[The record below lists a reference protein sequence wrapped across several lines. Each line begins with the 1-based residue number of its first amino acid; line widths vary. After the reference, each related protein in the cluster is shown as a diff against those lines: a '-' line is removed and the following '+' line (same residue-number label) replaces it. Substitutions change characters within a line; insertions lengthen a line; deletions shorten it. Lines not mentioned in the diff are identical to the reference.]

1 MADSTDD
8 ALNVA
13 QNCANSIAPDWQ
25 ESFRPVPSLTGGIY
39 VVSERVDA
47 QRSVGH
53 VSAIATVSIG
63 DDETVH
69 LEHELLGNWLARAP
83 NSAVSHHLT
92 SPGPVA
98 SLGLANDSGACPS
111 LAPARFDSCEELL
124 FRSAESIISRI
135 GNSLREDSED
145 EELAGGDIPTQAAIN
160 GCCDLAAKL
169 SLFLATH
176 AELMVAA
183 FPDEGGRASLII
195 HSNKTKRRVTF
206 VVDAD
211 GMCADVG
218 RLDKSLQATNDR
230 VALPQARGAQE
241 LAKWVTGSGTV

>member
-8 ALNVA
+8 APNVG
-13 QNCANSIAPDWQ
+13 QICANPIAPDWQ

-47 QRSVGH
+47 QRSMFDL
-53 VSAIATVSIG
+53 SASVIDPIG
-63 DDETVH
+63 DDEIVR
-69 LEHELLGNWLARAP
+69 LE
-83 NSAVSHHLT
+83 
-92 SPGPVA
+92 SPGQVA
-98 SLGLANDSGACPS
+98 NPGLANDSSAYSSP
-111 LAPARFDSCEELL
+111 APARFDSCEEHL

-135 GNSLREDSED
+135 GNTLREDSED

-169 SLFLATH
+169 SLFLANH

-183 FPDEGGRASLII
+183 FPDEGGKASLII
-195 HSNKTKRRVTF
+195 HSNTTMRRTTF

-218 RLDKSLQATNDR
+218 RLDKSLQATNER
-230 VALPQARGAQE
+230 VALPQARGARE